1 MSFYNVFF
9 DVSCT
14 AWLVTAS
21 SVIGTGTVGCLRRI
35 FCYIWSAC
43 DAQLYLTTHWAFI
56 FRPLILSDARID
68 IWLVKLLLKNN
79 VRQLPIIT
87 YICIFITV
95 HWLCCFSIPF
105 HSIVLFQATRPI
117 QTKQRLGK
125 NTESVQR
132 KRIEAQKTK
141 HKKHAYTT
149 RSDFTK
155 ALLLALQR
163 QMLIFLRF

>member
-1 MSFYNVFF
+1 MSDSCQLLHTYAYSLLCIGYVVF
-9 DVSCT
+9 
-14 AWLVTAS
+14 
-21 SVIGTGTVGCLRRI
+21 
-35 FCYIWSAC
+35 
-43 DAQLYLTTHWAFI
+43 
-56 FRPLILSDARID
+56 
-68 IWLVKLLLKNN
+68 
-79 VRQLPIIT
+79 
-87 YICIFITV
+87 
-95 HWLCCFSIPF
+95 PF

-117 QTKQRLGK
+117 QTKRRLGK

-163 QMLIFLRF
+163 QMPNAYLLTFLSYRFVIFGYIFMVRSLCIIIILNSLQEDCLVRLFFEVVTFVRCGRCHACVSMV

>member
-1 MSFYNVFF
+1 MHIHYCALVMLFF
-9 DVSCT
+9 
-14 AWLVTAS
+14 
-21 SVIGTGTVGCLRRI
+21 
-35 FCYIWSAC
+35 
-43 DAQLYLTTHWAFI
+43 H
-56 FRPLILSDARID
+56 
-68 IWLVKLLLKNN
+68 
-79 VRQLPIIT
+79 
-87 YICIFITV
+87 
-95 HWLCCFSIPF
+95 SIPF
-105 HSIVLFQATRPI
+105 HSIVLFHATRPI

-163 QMLIFLRF
+163 QMPNAYLLTFLSYRFVIFGYIFMVRSLCIIIILNSLQEDCLVRLFFEVVTFVRCGRCHACVSMV